1 MLPDRRCLVSIN
13 PYTNYTLKIGKRLLF
28 KNTDYK
34 RCPEEKKKKCV
45 SVIFFVSVSR
55 GEKKKEKPG
64 MLLGKS

>member
-34 RCPEEKKKKCV
+34 RCPEEKKKCV